1 MSGDGIVGGGTVM
14 RGTIKE
20 GDKLQCG
27 PTDDGRFYNVTVSSI
42 HRNRQP
48 CRVVSAGQAASIQ
61 FTPPS
66 ECAVRRVCK
75 SGCSFFPDN
84 FLCGNIKCTK
94 LKKRLNTQFI
104 TITM

>member
-1 MSGDGIVGGGTVM
+1 M

-61 FTPPS
+61 FTPPP
-66 ECAVRRVCK
+66 ECVVRRV
-75 SGCSFFPDN
+75 GQDMPALFSFIRCQ
-84 FLCGNIKCTK
+84 LI
-94 LKKRLNTQFI
+94 LKRR
-104 TITM
+104 